1 MRRSGRLVL
10 GAAIGA
16 ALFAGWWSWS
26 WSWPGWLAVGVGA
39 ALAGLWWAFKGGDDA
54 TPADLRNIRLRLL
67 QERLRRALTPQ
78 AATSRDKPVR
88 DEDEDDLNHQIEY
101 VRAYP
106 DQAREALRDRVKEFM
121 RYSAV
126 GQWATPLGKTVL
138 PALLGIISDERFS
151 CTAFSETGNWPPAN
165 SYVYSHSGVTFSVE
179 QFEKYRTT
187 IEEMWRGPVIIEA
200 APSYGP
206 GCVRVRPA
214 PKLPASIALEVAAG
228 DRVTVGTCL
237 LTGKVVSLSVQDVPH
252 LLVMGTSG
260 FGKSVFLHQLVSQ
273 FVRCSRDTVAGVLL
287 VDLKGGVEFRGY
299 QDTDPRVH
307 TVWRFDDVVSAVADL
322 VKLMETRLAEM
333 VEKRWR
339 TYKGGRVFL
348 LVDEFAQIQL
358 YPVEG
363 KEGRQVHERLLA
375 NLNRL
380 SMLGR
385 AAGIVLVAA
394 IQKATTDVMDSSFR
408 ANLQGQVCFRVAN
421 RLAAASMFGTVDD
434 LKFDPVALPRGRFIF
449 YDPTIGA
456 TRYLQAHVVPE
467 PMETA

>member
-1 MRRSGRLVL
+1 MRRTGRLVL

-26 WSWPGWLAVGVGA
+26 WSWSGWLAVGAAA
-39 ALAGLWWAFKGGDDA
+39 ALAGLWKVFKGGADA

-67 QERLRRALTPQ
+67 QERLRRVLAPQ
-78 AATSRDKPVR
+78 TARVRDKLVC
-88 DEDEDDLNHQIEY
+88 DYEEKDLNNQIEF

-106 DQAREALRDRVKEFM
+106 DHAREALRDRVKQYM
-121 RYSAV
+121 RDNYVAR
-126 GQWATPLGKTVL
+126 WATPLGRTVL
-138 PALLGIISDERFS
+138 PALLGIIPDERFS
-151 CTAFSETGNWPPAN
+151 CSAFSIHGNWPHEN
-165 SYVYSHSGVTFSVE
+165 SYVYSHAGVTFFVE
-179 QFEKYRTT
+179 QFEKHRTT
-187 IEEMWRGPVIIEA
+187 IEEMWGGPVIIETA
-200 APSYGP
+200 SSYGP

-214 PKLPASIALEVAAG
+214 PKLPASIALEVAAV
-228 DRVTVGTCL
+228 DRVTFGTCL
-237 LTGKVVSLSVQDVPH
+237 LTAKVVSFPVQDVPH

-273 FVRCSRDTVAGVLL
+273 FVRCSRQTVEGVLL

-307 TVWRFDDVVSAVADL
+307 TVWKFDDVVSAVADL
-322 VKLMETRLAEM
+322 VALMEARLEEM
-333 VEKRWR
+333 VRKRWR

-421 RLAAASMFGTVDD
+421 RLAAASMFGSVDD

-456 TRYLQAHVVPE
+456 TRYLQAHQVPE